1 MPRIDPDTVDFLE
14 SGTGPVVI
22 LVHSSVSGAR
32 QWRKL
37 MERLTPSFHV
47 KAVNLFGYGRTPG
60 WPETQTQT
68 LDDQAELIE
77 AILPDNAGKV
87 HLVGH
92 SFGGT
97 VAMAAARR
105 LGPLTGR
112 LVLLEPNP
120 FFLLRD
126 NGRDEAFA
134 EVVALKDFIKSCG
147 VQGKWMEAAER
158 FGDYWGGEGTWAATD
173 AYRRRAFADAIK
185 PNFHEWDAVLGE
197 ATPLQAWAEALPD
210 ETLVVHDPRTVRPI
224 REIVELLRGATT
236 WRFETLDGVGHMA
249 PLTHPDLVNPVVG
262 RFLAPE
268 AG

>member
-37 MERLTPSFHV
+37 MEWLTPSFHV

-134 EVVALKDFIKSCG
+134 EVLALKDFIKSCG

-158 FGDYWGGEGTWAATD
+158 FADYWGGEGTWAATD
-173 AYRRRAFADAIK
+173 AYRPGRLQTRSSRISMNGTRSWARRRRCRPGRKRSRTKRWSFTT
-185 PNFHEWDAVLGE
+185 LGRFDRS
-197 ATPLQAWAEALPD
+197 ARSSSCYAGPRHGALK
-210 ETLVVHDPRTVRPI
+210 RWTVSD
-224 REIVELLRGATT
+224 T
-236 WRFETLDGVGHMA
+236 WRRSRTLIW
-249 PLTHPDLVNPVVG
+249 
-262 RFLAPE
+262 
-268 AG
+268 